1 MSKQKNKETI
11 QKYEKAV
18 QKSTL
23 EKYVLRLF
31 VTGTTPRS
39 LQAIEAIKKI
49 CEENLQGRYDLEI
62 IDIYQQPKLAEGDQI
77 IAVPT
82 LLKVLPT
89 PLRRFIGDLSDTEKI
104 LLGLDLKKRQ

>member
-1 MSKQKNKETI
+1 MSKEQNKKNIK
-11 QKYEKAV
+11 KYEAAVKKAA
-18 QKSTL
+18 K

-39 LQAIEAIKKI
+39 LQAIETIKKI
-49 CEENLQGRYDLEI
+49 CEENLQGRYNLEI

-89 PLRRFIGDLSDTEKI
+89 PLRRFIGDLSNTERI
-104 LLGLDLKKRQ
+104 LLGLDLKKRE

>member
-1 MSKQKNKETI
+1 MAKQKNNKTTH
-11 QKYEKAV
+11 KYEEAV
-18 QKSTL
+18 KKSAE
-23 EKYVLRLF
+23 EKYILRLF

-49 CEENLQGRYDLEI
+49 CEENLQGRYNLEI

-82 LLKVLPT
+82 LLKVLPS
-89 PLRRFIGDLSDTEKI
+89 PLRRFIGDLSDSDKI
-104 LLGLDLKKRQ
+104 LLGLDLKKR